1 MRLLARIKS
10 SLTAAGRR
18 RTRPKHLASIVDGMD
33 GSRECGGRTELSK
46 TGRVRTRVQSG
57 QSTINIGKEANV
69 SPPFDDQDGGAK
81 VVLKCQWFQRTSEGG
96 SDGPRGRTHNFAI
109 LYCK

>member
-1 MRLLARIKS
+1 MRLLARTKS

-33 GSRECGGRTELSK
+33 GSRECGGRTK

-57 QSTINIGKEANV
+57 QITINIGKEANLP
-69 SPPFDDQDGGAK
+69 PPFDDQDGGAK

-96 SDGPRGRTHNFAI
+96 SGGPRGRTHNFAI